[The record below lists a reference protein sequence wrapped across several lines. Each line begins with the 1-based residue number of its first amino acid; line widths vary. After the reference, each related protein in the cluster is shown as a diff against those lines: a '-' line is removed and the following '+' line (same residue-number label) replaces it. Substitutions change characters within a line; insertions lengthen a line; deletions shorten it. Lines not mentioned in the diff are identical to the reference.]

1 MFYGNNS
8 HHHGIKSKYRSKVA
22 RPLKLIFKMWFLKF
36 LEVYLILLVRNPTVY
51 SQWYSHRYQILEY
64 YECCAVFY
72 QHVGLVKCCGILKHV
87 WNGAPDHW
95 IFSIL
100 FANTTHNRFYLVIPS
115 LLDLDSLEM
124 EFLEANFHYDIQY
137 RAMFH
142 LNSVLS
148 LAIHGYFQLSG
159 DDVNAVFC
167 RSTNNFVKRTLRK
180 PFSKSLLQI

>member
-8 HHHGIKSKYRSKVA
+8 RHHGIKSKYRSKVA
-22 RPLKLIFKMWFLKF
+22 RLLKLFFKIWFLKF

-72 QHVGLVKCCGILKHV
+72 QQYNMLVLWSVVANTTHNILKHV
-87 WNGAPDHW
+87 WNGPPDHW

-115 LLDLDSLEM
+115 LLDLDSLEIGIPRSKVS
-124 EFLEANFHYDIQY
+124 LWYTIQSNVS
-137 RAMFH
+137 FE
-142 LNSVLS
+142 LSFVINNSWLFS
-148 LAIHGYFQLSG
+148 
-159 DDVNAVFC
+159 AV
-167 RSTNNFVKRTLRK
+167 RRWREHSIL
-180 PFSKSLLQI
+180 

>member
-8 HHHGIKSKYRSKVA
+8 RHHGIKSKHHSKVA
-22 RPLKLIFKMWFLKF
+22 LFNRLLKLIFKILYLKF
-36 LEVYLILLVRNPTVY
+36 LEVYLILLVCTPI
-51 SQWYSHRYQILEY
+51 QWYSHRYQILEY
-64 YECCAVFY
+64 YKCCAVFY

-87 WNGAPDHW
+87 WYGAPDHW

-100 FANTTHNRFYLVIPS
+100 FTNTTHNRFYLVIPS

-148 LAIHGYFQLSG
+148 LTIHGYFQLSG

-180 PFSKSLLQI
+180 PFSKSLQQI